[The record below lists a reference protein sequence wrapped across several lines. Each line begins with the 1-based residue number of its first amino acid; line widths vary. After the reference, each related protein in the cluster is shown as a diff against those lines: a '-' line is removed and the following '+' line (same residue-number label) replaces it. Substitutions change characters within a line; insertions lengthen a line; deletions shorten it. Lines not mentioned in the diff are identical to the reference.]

1 MSKLYMKQKIFSWKD
16 RFTIKD
22 QNDND
27 RYNVE
32 GEFFSI
38 GKKLHIYDMNDNE
51 VAFVHQKVLTLLPR
65 FFVFVNGIQVAEIV
79 KEFTLLKPRYRIE
92 GLNWEVKG
100 DILNHDYQITDNG
113 RVVVGIHKAWFS
125 WGDSYELDIAG
136 TAASDSNS
144 EVMALAVVLAIDC
157 VMDASESAS
166 YSSTN

>member
-22 QNDND
+22 QNDID
-27 RYNVE
+27 RYSVE

-92 GLNWEVKG
+92 GLNWEVQE
-100 DILNHDYQITDNG
+100 DILDHDYQITENG
-113 RVVVGIHKAWFS
+113 REIVGIHKVWFS
-125 WGDSYELDIAG
+125 WGDSYELNIADTG
-136 TAASDSNS
+136 ASDFNS
-144 EVMALAVVLAIDC
+144 EVMALAVVLAIVC
-157 VMDASESAS
+157 VMDDSESAA